1 MKSVAWKLAAGV
13 VVSIALGSIACATGG
28 SRSTG
33 ATDAA
38 TPAESAQA
46 QAPPRRRPRPPRRR
60 RPRPRWR
67 PPNRPSPAA
76 AAPAAPSAPAAAA
89 SDSPVAG
96 YLADPQAMTRAAG
109 LFRAVC
115 TGYCHSTQQTANREA
130 PNLFDCNWAH
140 GSSDQEIF
148 ATISAGVPD
157 TQMQGVRR
165 AAAARG
171 PLEAGGVRASEV
183 DLQVG
188 GGLACSRPEFRPLQR
203 VAQRQRLGVG
213 REIDS
218 VAAPTAPR
226 RCVADGAAP
235 ARSAPVARPSSSGLA
250 DRCRPPPRGRR
261 GRGGPCESG
270 EVLEHVGVTSSR
282 HQHASRAADAAA

>member
-46 QAPPRRRPRPPRRR
+46 QAPPPA
-60 RPRPRWR
+60 
-67 PPNRPSPAA
+67 PAA
-76 AAPAAPSAPAAAA
+76 PTAAPAPAPAKPSEPAVAAPAAPSAPPAAA

-96 YLADPQAMTRAAG
+96 YLADPQAMTRASGSSAP
-109 LFRAVC
+109 FAPA
-115 TGYCHSTQQTANREA
+115 TATRRSRPPIAIA
-130 PNLFDCNWAH
+130 PNLFDCSWTH

-148 ATISAGVPD
+148 DTIAAGVPD

-171 PLEAGGVRASEV
+171 PVEAGGVPASEV
-183 DLQVG
+183 DLQV
-188 GGLACSRPEFRPLQR
+188 
-203 VAQRQRLGVG
+203 
-213 REIDS
+213 
-218 VAAPTAPR
+218 AAPRLPPHAR
-226 RCVADGAAP
+226 RT
-235 ARSAPVARPSSSGLA
+235 
-250 DRCRPPPRGRR
+250 RCHGRR
-261 GRGGPCESG
+261 R
-270 EVLEHVGVTSSR
+270 
-282 HQHASRAADAAA
+282 